1 MLDLA
6 YFNSLIELDEKLTLD
21 AIARKLNISQY
32 HFCDLFKQSM
42 VIASYQYLLQQ
53 RVARAKHLLRKEPEK
68 AIADIALEC
77 GFANQTHFHKH
88 FRKHTGMTP
97 KKYREN

>member
-1 MLDLA
+1 MT
-6 YFNSLIELDEKLTLD
+6 LDE
-21 AIARKLNISQY
+21 IASQLNISQY

-42 VIASYQYLLQQ
+42 GIAPYKYVLQQ
-53 RVARAKHLLRKEPEK
+53 RVERAKQLLKKEPEK
-68 AIADIALEC
+68 AIVEIALEC

-97 KKYREN
+97 KTYREN